1 MKVKTPKAKG
11 QSSVEFLMTYGWAIL
26 IIGVAMILLWQWGFF
41 NPTGTVK
48 FSSLGFWG
56 VVPADAQYR
65 SNGDLTLSIRNE
77 IVDADINI
85 TRITI
90 TPGGENSYPFE
101 VPAINQFVSA
111 GNVTKFTILESD
123 SDFTGGQAGG
133 AYDMSII
140 ISYVDNRLNVTE
152 YPGFNSSG
160 VIRSS
165 IEN

>member
-56 VVPADAQYR
+56 VIPADAQYR

-85 TRITI
+85 TEINIAT
-90 TPGGENSYPFE
+90 GGETYQRISRERYKNS
-101 VPAINQFVSA
+101 NNRS
-111 GNVTKFTILESD
+111 VT
-123 SDFTGGQAGG
+123 
-133 AYDMSII
+133 
-140 ISYVDNRLNVTE
+140 RR
-152 YPGFNSSG
+152 PGRSG
-160 VIRSS
+160 L
-165 IEN
+165 